1 MQAVFDYILNL
12 FSQVYVI
19 MNKTVFTAYGYS
31 VSLFW
36 LILSI
41 TFMGFLFTVLL
52 PFVARG
58 NSEYQYHKAT
68 SERND
73 KKNAKR

>member
-1 MQAVFDYILNL
+1 MQAVLDYLLVL
-12 FSQVYVI
+12 FSMVYGL
-19 MNKTVFTAYGYS
+19 MNKTVFTADGYS

-73 KKNAKR
+73 KNVKR

>member
-1 MQAVFDYILNL
+1 MQAVLDYLLEL
-12 FSQVYVI
+12 FSLVYGL

-58 NSEYQYHKAT
+58 NSEYQYHKST

-73 KKNAKR
+73 KNVKR

>member
-1 MQAVFDYILNL
+1 MQAVLDYLLEL
-12 FSQVYVI
+12 FSMVYGL
-19 MNKTVFTAYGYS
+19 MNKTVFSAYGYS

-73 KKNAKR
+73 KNVKR

>member
-1 MQAVFDYILNL
+1 MQALFDYLLEL
-12 FSQVYVI
+12 FSMVYGL

-41 TFMGFLFTVLL
+41 GFIGFLFTVLL

-73 KKNAKR
+73 KNVKR

>member
-1 MQAVFDYILNL
+1 MQAVLDYLLEL
-12 FSQVYVI
+12 FSMVYGL

-41 TFMGFLFTVLL
+41 TFMCFLFTVLL

-58 NSEYQYHKAT
+58 NSEYQYHKST

-73 KKNAKR
+73 KNVKR

>member
-1 MQAVFDYILNL
+1 MQAVLDYLLEL
-12 FSQVYVI
+12 FSMVYGL

-58 NSEYQYHKAT
+58 NSEYQYHKAS

-73 KKNAKR
+73 KNVKR

>member
-1 MQAVFDYILNL
+1 MQAVFDYILTL
-12 FSQVYVI
+12 LSQVYGL

-58 NSEYQYHKAT
+58 NSEYQSHKAT

-73 KKNAKR
+73 KNAKR

>member
-12 FSQVYVI
+12 FSQVYGI

-58 NSEYQYHKAT
+58 NSEYQYHNAT

-73 KKNAKR
+73 KNAKR

>member
-1 MQAVFDYILNL
+1 MQAVLDYVLNL
-12 FSQVYVI
+12 FSQVYGL
-19 MNKTVFTAYGYS
+19 MNRTVFTAYGYS

-58 NSEYQYHKAT
+58 NSKYQYYKAT

-73 KKNAKR
+73 KNAKR

>member
-1 MQAVFDYILNL
+1 MQVVLDYLLEL
-12 FSQVYVI
+12 FSMVYGL

-58 NSEYQYHKAT
+58 NSEYQYHKST

-73 KKNAKR
+73 KNVKR

>member
-1 MQAVFDYILNL
+1 MQAVFDSI
-12 FSQVYVI
+12 FKWFGQVFDLL
-19 MNKTVFTAYGYS
+19 KSTVFTAYGYS

-36 LILSI
+36 LLLAI

-73 KKNAKR
+73 KNAKR

>member
-1 MQAVFDYILNL
+1 MQAVLDYLLEL
-12 FSQVYVI
+12 FSMVYGL

-52 PFVARG
+52 PFVARS

-73 KKNAKR
+73 KNVKR

>member
-1 MQAVFDYILNL
+1 MQAVLDYLLEL
-12 FSQVYVI
+12 FSMVFGL

-73 KKNAKR
+73 KNVKR

>member
-1 MQAVFDYILNL
+1 MQAVFDYVLNL
-12 FSQVYVI
+12 FSQVYGL
-19 MNKTVFTAYGYS
+19 MNKTVFSAYGYS

-36 LILSI
+36 LLLAI

-58 NSEYQYHKAT
+58 SSEFQYHKST

-73 KKNAKR
+73 KNVKR

>member
-1 MQAVFDYILNL
+1 MQPVLDYLLEL
-12 FSQVYVI
+12 FSMVYGL

-73 KKNAKR
+73 KNVKR

>member
-1 MQAVFDYILNL
+1 MQAVFDYLISL
-12 FSQVYVI
+12 FSQVYGL
-19 MNKTVFTAYGYS
+19 MNKTVFTVYGYS

-41 TFMGFLFTVLL
+41 TFMCFLFTVLL

-73 KKNAKR
+73 KNVKR

>member
-1 MQAVFDYILNL
+1 MQAVLDYLLEL
-12 FSQVYVI
+12 FSMVYGL

-58 NSEYQYHKAT
+58 NSEYQYHKST

-73 KKNAKR
+73 KNVKR

>member
-1 MQAVFDYILNL
+1 MQAVLDYLLEL
-12 FSQVYVI
+12 FSMVYGL

-58 NSEYQYHKAT
+58 NSEYQYHKST

-73 KKNAKR
+73 NNVKR

>member
-1 MQAVFDYILNL
+1 MFGDVLDYIFLWFEDVFAL
-12 FSQVYVI
+12 MKQ
-19 MNKTVFTAYGYS
+19 TVFTAYGYS

-36 LILSI
+36 LLLAI

-73 KKNAKR
+73 KNVKR